1 MYLRKDPEI
10 LLRETKERVGF
21 PVKWSSTGGFAYG
34 SIFFVFS
41 WISLFTRGIFIE
53 TLSVSFLIEFFFM
66 GKDATMEA
74 TALRFRHY
82 TPRDEA
88 LRSLCVG
95 KEDIEASVA
104 ATVEKELSIIETY
117 RTKFEDPS
125 LERDNIVPKKVTGD
139 LRRILQPRF
148 DRLERETQQ
157 SLIGLLPTTASTE
170 HDTNVETQETVPLHA
185 AIETLLKQ
193 DLNENEES

>member
-125 LERDNIVPKKVTGD
+125 LERVRNPHYIP
-139 LRRILQPRF
+139 I
-148 DRLERETQQ
+148 E
-157 SLIGLLPTTASTE
+157 
-170 HDTNVETQETVPLHA
+170 VPLSLTVLPNPYRIILFQRRSQA
-185 AIETLLKQ
+185 T
-193 DLNENEES
+193 